1 MERFICKRYLNTIRL
16 FNSMNILEKDIL
28 VRIIDDE
35 NQQIN
40 TFQTF
45 IQIDIPQKYFTS
57 KNLYNSLNYYVPS
70 KLLDSLIE
78 VFKNYNSGDRQIPT
92 GKRLVF
98 EENKNIIQILPKLK
112 LLSQSALDESI
123 LNKYN
128 TV

>member
-1 MERFICKRYLNTIRL
+1 MRY
-16 FNSMNILEKDIL
+16 FNLEKDIL

-78 VFKNYNSGDRQIPT
+78 VFKNYNSGDRQILT
-92 GKRLVF
+92 GKKLVF

-123 LNKYN
+123 SIAF
-128 TV
+128 V